1 MLVLASCS
9 FINRLY
15 GKSETLEQFKSEPEL
30 VRILVDSINNPAA
43 LSDCYSSIPELQ
55 RDYLSYSDFAQ
66 YIEALSSMSKA
77 NGDIQ
82 SFRFLGNEE
91 KTEVFQQL
99 LADSGLTSEQL
110 RSYGEVDV
118 VELAYQDVN
127 KKAYFYINKNAD
139 GGAYISSDWVKQ
151 IDRLYNYIRLYFD
164 EISSNNIEGVA
175 SAIESGYVA
184 DGVSISSINSRATAI
199 VEFYQ
204 LKARGVKNSYQISS
218 ISPFC
223 AKVVIPNVLSNDNE
237 SLVDRNVIFTQ
248 RAGII
253 RNNDIIPVDTDIT
266 QFILYK
272 PDSRVGLL
280 RIGNNYTSN
289 SVANQLGNPMN
300 RTYSPDVL
308 DTRINSNGETEEK
321 HKIIYNYHGMVLI
334 FEGYF
339 TDINDW
345 MWDGEL
351 CAIKMISENDFVLGK
366 GISNGMTLENLLSI
380 YPFLDI
386 FGYRINHFSDNLN
399 YSITFTIDENNV
411 VSNIEA
417 KKD

>member
-1 MLVLASCS
+1 MKNPIQYNLKETV
-9 FINRLY
+9 INSMGYSAKLIENSW
-15 GKSETLEQFKSEPEL
+15 GEDKPNLFCFP
-30 VRILVDSINNPAA
+30 PHWH
-43 LSDCYSSIPELQ
+43 DCYEL
-55 RDYLSYSDFAQ
+55 
-66 YIEALSSMSKA
+66 
-77 NGDIQ
+77 
-82 SFRFLGNEE
+82 
-91 KTEVFQQL
+91 L
-99 LADSGLTSEQL
+99 LVVSG
-110 RSYGEVDV
+110 
-118 VELAYQDVN
+118 
-127 KKAYFYINKNAD
+127 
-139 GGAYISSDWVKQ
+139 
-151 IDRLYNYIRLYFD
+151 
-164 EISSNNIEGVA
+164 
-175 SAIESGYVA
+175 
-184 DGVSISSINSRATAI
+184 
-199 VEFYQ
+199 
-204 LKARGVKNSYQISS
+204 
-218 ISPFC
+218 
-223 AKVVIPNVLSNDNE
+223 
-237 SLVDRNVIFTQ
+237 SL
-248 RAGII
+248 II

-300 RTYSPDVL
+300 RTYSHDVL